1 MDSDLVKALVTA
13 GVWLGVVVAIRF
25 ALNLAYRRYERRLV
39 ESDRAVAARRRTT
52 FAFLVRLVVVLVAL
66 IGTWNVL
73 SIFPV
78 TEEVARAFLA
88 STAVLA
94 LVAGLALTTPLAN
107 LGSGLLLAFTQP
119 VRLGDRVTVDG
130 HTGVVERIT
139 ISYTALLTDD
149 GKNVFV
155 PNRTMVSETLVNRSA
170 RDPRRSVAVQV
181 PVRLGAPLT
190 DARRVAEEAV
200 AEPAETGRLAL
211 EVQIGEVTDKVVWL
225 EVVALAPPG
234 SDVAAIATELR
245 ERALD
250 ALAAAELLP
259 AA

>member
-1 MDSDLVKALVTA
+1 MKALVTA
-13 GVWLGVVVAIRF
+13 GVWLVVVVAIRF
-25 ALNLAYRRYERRLV
+25 TLNIAYDRYERRLV

-73 SIFPV
+73 SIFPA

-88 STAVLA
+88 SGAVLA

-139 ISYTALLTDD
+139 ISYTALVTDD

-181 PVRLGAPLT
+181 PVRLGASLT
-190 DARRVAEEAV
+190 DARRVVEDAV
-200 AEPAETGRLAL
+200 ADVAEAGRLAL
-211 EVQIGEVTDKVVWL
+211 DVQLGEVTDKVVWL
-225 EVVALAPPG
+225 DVAGFAPPG
-234 SDVAAIATELR
+234 SDVPRVATELR
-245 ERALD
+245 ERVLTALGE
-250 ALAAAELLP
+250 AELLP